1 MNTIT
6 PQAAAQLI
14 EQGALLV
21 DIRNPDEHAR
31 ERITAATNL
40 PLAQLPGL
48 LPQVTGRPVIFHCLS
63 GQRTAMNAQL
73 LAACVNG
80 ECYVL
85 EGGLR
90 GWRNAGLP
98 VQGAAR
104 QPLEIMRQ
112 VQLATG
118 SLVLLGVALGMLVS
132 PWFYVLSGFVGAG
145 LVFAGATGFC
155 GMARLLMRMPWNRAA

>member
-31 ERITAATNL
+31 ERIAAATNL

-48 LPQVTGRPVIFHCLS
+48 LPQVAGKPVIFHCLS
-63 GQRTAMNAQL
+63 GQRTAMNAQR

-98 VQGAAR
+98 VQCAAR

-145 LVFAGATGFC
+145 LMFAGATGFC